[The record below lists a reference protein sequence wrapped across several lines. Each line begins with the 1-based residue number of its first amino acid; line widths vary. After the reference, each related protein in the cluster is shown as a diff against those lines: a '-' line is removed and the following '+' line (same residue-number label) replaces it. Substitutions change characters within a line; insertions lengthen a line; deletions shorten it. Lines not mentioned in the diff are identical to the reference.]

1 MKDVKPMYRPHT
13 ILARTISIELTLRRS
28 SSEIAAVNRDPS
40 RGTKL
45 DSIQQLIRDSLR
57 PLSKRR
63 FFSSSIPADTGFSES
78 FQGTDQGIATWCH
91 DWLTPA
97 IVSVLHMLTEV
108 GSGKSIEIVLF
119 ALVLFFMWKRWSHLS

>member
-28 SSEIAAVNRDPS
+28 SSEIAA
-40 RGTKL
+40 TKL
-45 DSIQQLIRDSLR
+45 DSIQQLIRGSLR
-57 PLSKRR
+57 PLFKRR
-63 FFSSSIPADTGFSES
+63 FSPRASQPILGLANP
-78 FQGTDQGIATWCH
+78 FQGTDQGIATWFH

>member
-1 MKDVKPMYRPHT
+1 MYRPHT

-45 DSIQQLIRDSLR
+45 DSIKQLIRDSLHA
-57 PLSKRR
+57 LFKRR
-63 FFSSSIPADTGFSES
+63 FSPRAWQAVLGLANP
-78 FQGTDQGIATWCH
+78 FQGTDQGIARWFH

-97 IVSVLHMLTEV
+97 IVSALHVLTEV
-108 GSGKSIEIVLF
+108 GSGKSIGIVLF
-119 ALVLFFMWKRWSHLS
+119 ALVLFLMWKRWSHLS

>member
-1 MKDVKPMYRPHT
+1 MYRPHT
-13 ILARTISIELTLRRS
+13 IFARTISIELTLRRS

-57 PLSKRR
+57 PLFKRR

-78 FQGTDQGIATWCH
+78 FSGHRSGDCH
-91 DWLTPA
+91 M
-97 IVSVLHMLTEV
+97 VS
-108 GSGKSIEIVLF
+108 
-119 ALVLFFMWKRWSHLS
+119 